1 MDLSMLVIVQ
11 LLGCSMQQQPPLP
24 EKIEGLWQLH
34 QVETKDA
41 GIVEAMDMLLQ
52 QYPDCSWG
60 RMTWTF
66 DADHIQAGVDILC
79 PADVPALILPVS
91 TAPGAGSLGPGSPDA
106 IAPPAPAVPAEGDD
120 GPQHEFFGCQVT
132 ARVPAIWDTEAGSWK
147 VEDTVKARSRTR
159 GRDADALGVPTSCEL
174 TLPMGDYPV
183 ARVTRQPWRWEM
195 LTPEGSVYRLKLPD
209 SDRPDFVA
217 ALRGMQG
224 AAVKGGTP

>member
-1 MDLSMLVIVQ
+1 MFVIAQ
-11 LLGCSMQQQPPLP
+11 LLGCTLQQQPPLP

-41 GIVEAMDMLLQ
+41 GIVEAMDMLLK

-79 PADVPALILPVS
+79 PADPPTPVIPVS
-91 TAPGAGSLGPGSPDA
+91 TAPDSPDA
-106 IAPPAPAVPAEGDD
+106 IAPPPVLD
-120 GPQHEFFGCQVT
+120 GENKPQHEYFGCQVS
-132 ARVPAIWDTEAGSWK
+132 ARVPAIWDTEGGSWK
-147 VEDTVKARSRTR
+147 VENTVKARSRTK

-174 TLPMGDYPV
+174 VLPTGDYPV

-195 LTPEGSVYRLKLPD
+195 LTPDGSVYRLKLPD

-217 ALRGMQG
+217 ALRGQ
-224 AAVKGGTP
+224 KGEGGEP

>member
-1 MDLSMLVIVQ
+1 MDLSMFVIAQ
-11 LLGCSMQQQPPLP
+11 LLGCTLQQQPPLP

-41 GIVEAMDMLLQ
+41 GIVEAMDMLLK

-66 DADHIQAGVDILC
+66 DADHIQAGVDVLC
-79 PADVPALILPVS
+79 PADKPAPVLPVS
-91 TAPGAGSLGPGSPDA
+91 TVPDA
-106 IAPPAPAVPAEGDD
+106 IAPAPPPTPIEGEDSHL
-120 GPQHEFFGCQVT
+120 GEYFGCQVT
-132 ARVPAIWDTEAGSWK
+132 TRVPAIWDTEGGSWK
-147 VEDTVKARSRTR
+147 VEHTVKARSRTR
-159 GRDADALGVPTSCEL
+159 GRDADALGVPTACEL

-195 LTPEGSVYRLKLPD
+195 LTPDGSVYRLKLPD

-217 ALRGMQG
+217 ALRTLQG
-224 AAVKGGTP
+224 EGGEK